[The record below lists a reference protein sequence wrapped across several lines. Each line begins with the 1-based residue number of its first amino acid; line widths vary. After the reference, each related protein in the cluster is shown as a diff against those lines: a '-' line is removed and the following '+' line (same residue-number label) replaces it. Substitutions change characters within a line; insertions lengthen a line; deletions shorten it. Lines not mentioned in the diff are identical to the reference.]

1 MIKAV
6 MIVNVQGKPRL
17 IKFYTPMSEQ
27 EQQSVIRK
35 IFKQVSSRPET
46 FCNYLEGCVPEF
58 GDSTKI
64 IYRSYASLFIIFA
77 VDQQE
82 SDLGILDLIQVF
94 VEALDLCFETVCE
107 LDLIFHS
114 DRVHY
119 IIDEIISAGMVLETN
134 LTLIMQAINDQKKLA
149 EENTRTSGP
158 MGSGGLA
165 VSGSHSHMS
174 SHSHHSHGGDSY
186 NNPYSSGGGGVGGG
200 APPPGSTDYVKT
212 GLDAANKIFATLAG
226 TAAGYK

>member
-1 MIKAV
+1 
-6 MIVNVQGKPRL
+6 
-17 IKFYTPMSEQ
+17 MSEE
-27 EQQSVIRK
+27 EQQLVIRK

-64 IYRSYASLFIIFA
+64 IYRNYASLYIIFA

-94 VEALDLCFETVCE
+94 VESLDICFETVCE

-134 LTLIMQAINDQKKLA
+134 LGLIMTAINDQNKLNV
-149 EENTRTSGP
+149 ENTRASGP
-158 MGSGGLA
+158 MGSNAALA
-165 VSGSHSHMS
+165 SYSAS
-174 SHSHHSHGGDSY
+174 SHSLSHSFSQSGLPGDSY
-186 NNPYSSGGGGVGGG
+186 NNPSSSFNGGGMSGGAGAAGG
-200 APPPGSTDYVKT
+200 SSDYVKT
-212 GLDAANKIFATLAG
+212 GLDAANKIFASLSS
-226 TAAGYK
+226 TAAGYNK

>member
-1 MIKAV
+1 
-6 MIVNVQGKPRL
+6 
-17 IKFYTPMSEQ
+17 MSEE
-27 EQQSVIRK
+27 EQQAVIRK

-64 IYRSYASLFIIFA
+64 IYRNYASLFIIFA

-94 VEALDLCFETVCE
+94 VESLDICFETVCE

-114 DRVHY
+114 DKVHY

-149 EENTRTSGP
+149 VENTRTSGP
-158 MGSGGLA
+158 MGSGPA
-165 VSGSHSHMS
+165 HSYSHS
-174 SHSHHSHGGDSY
+174 SHSGRSGDSY
-186 NNPYSSGGGGVGGG
+186 NNPYSSGGGGIGGG
-200 APPPGSTDYVKT
+200 GGGSGGPPAGSTDYVKT
-212 GLDAANKIFATLAG
+212 GLDAANKIFATLSG

>member
-1 MIKAV
+1 MNKNILFLYLLAACTV
-6 MIVNVQGKPRL
+6 LWQ
-17 IKFYTPMSEQ
+17 MSEE
-27 EQQSVIRK
+27 EQQLVIRK

-64 IYRSYASLFIIFA
+64 IYRNYASLYIIFA

-94 VEALDLCFETVCE
+94 VESLDNVFETVCE

-114 DRVHY
+114 DKVHY

-134 LTLIMQAINDQKKLA
+134 LSLIMKAINDQNKLNV
-149 EENTRTSGP
+149 ESSTVSGP
-158 MGSGGLA
+158 MGSGPI
-165 VSGSHSHMS
+165 SHSS
-174 SHSHHSHGGDSY
+174 SQSHRSGGNHNLN
-186 NNPYSSGGGGVGGG
+186 NNPYGGMGGGGVGGRG
-200 APPPGSTDYVKT
+200 GGTDYVKT
-212 GLDAANKIFATLAG
+212 GLDAANKIFATLSG
-226 TAAGYK
+226 TAAGR